1 VARIFNFPKPGAS
14 TEMKD
19 PSEVPVANPLGS
31 WPTEPMYSRYSSTP
45 ENSGSVSGVSID
57 DATLLAVVT
66 PKDLVADGDDE
77 TVNADERAAAIT
89 ESVNRNIEVYHTIV
103 DSLFFFLYF
112 RDSHQSLEVNISH
125 PSVFVRRKDLSLV
138 ILLCPMLQHIWYFF
152 EISSSVVGVVCWCA
166 PSSSRQVWNFT
177 LPEVDI
183 STPVTLTT
191 ERDARLTTKRKDC
204 MFHGSYL
211 YVCIHT

>member
-103 DSLFFFLYF
+103 DSLFFF
-112 RDSHQSLEVNISH
+112 
-125 PSVFVRRKDLSLV
+125 VFPRFSPELGSEYLSP
-138 ILLCPMLQHIWYFF
+138 LCICETKRF
-152 EISSSVVGVVCWCA
+152 VVGYFIVSDVA
-166 PSSSRQVWNFT
+166 THLVF
-177 LPEVDI
+177 
-183 STPVTLTT
+183 
-191 ERDARLTTKRKDC
+191 
-204 MFHGSYL
+204 F
-211 YVCIHT
+211 